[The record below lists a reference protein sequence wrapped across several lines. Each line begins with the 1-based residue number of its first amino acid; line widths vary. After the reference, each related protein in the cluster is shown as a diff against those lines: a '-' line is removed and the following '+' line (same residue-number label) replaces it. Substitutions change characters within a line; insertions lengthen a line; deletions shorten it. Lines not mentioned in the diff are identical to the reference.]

1 MKAHRHRT
9 DPHKLLEAFL
19 ASGRSESSFTE
30 LVGSLGDLV
39 YTSALRRSQNSQLA
53 EEITQNVF
61 AILARKASSLR
72 QHPALMAWIF
82 ETTRLEAA
90 RALRTEKRH
99 QRRTA
104 ALSSEAKSQEA
115 MPSTNTETE
124 PAWKDIVPELD
135 DVLDRLPQKDRQVVL
150 QRFYEGMKF
159 SEIADA
165 NGQTEGACKMRL
177 KRALE
182 RISSLLSARG
192 MTFSSTILVTALGSE
207 LSQAAP
213 ISSVAAIAPKA
224 LAASSSVPI
233 TTLISN
239 SLQTMSAMKT
249 AAVTAAS
256 VVVVAAVPYSQQ
268 RAEAARIQSELQ
280 TIAQTQVVAAEPP
293 VKQPSARLAK
303 RRAARA
309 VGNQPLTIAQPR
321 TAESLLAA
329 MDRPLDYRALIRR
342 LMEFSENPDT
352 LANNLVW
359 SRVQRMNQQE
369 KIELIRALKEFPM
382 PRITKDSVAYGI
394 FGLSRMTY
402 PEILEAQLIFGRAS
416 GHLQPLKKWAA
427 SDPDGAVGWF
437 WEKRATGELTP
448 GFGLMNN
455 AVDKSLVSDLIWGLS
470 ESDTGKMLAFYL
482 QMPREELS
490 DYHKK
495 SVAQLVLKHDLET
508 GEQKIVKLLE
518 SHAGDDLEPLLN
530 GVLGAYVRRRSFDEW
545 MALVDRY
552 NPKPKDREKYLAR
565 IISMAGLPANDIG
578 IGYDWLLSKVSE
590 AEAPAFM
597 QRMIRDANPMA
608 RQETLTWIKGQAS
621 RELRDHC
628 LVAWVKRQAWRYP
641 ESLPTADLIANP
653 ALREKAQRYIK
664 SAWSREDREKKAPYL
679 STDLLRQLETLEKNP
694 RP

>member
-1 MKAHRHRT
+1 M
-9 DPHKLLEAFL
+9 
-19 ASGRSESSFTE
+19 
-30 LVGSLGDLV
+30 
-39 YTSALRRSQNSQLA
+39 RRSQDSQLA

-72 QHPALMAWIF
+72 RHPALMAWIF

-90 RALRTEKRH
+90 RAMRAEKRH
-99 QRRTA
+99 QRRIA
-104 ALSSEAKSQEA
+104 ALSSEAKSQDS
-115 MPSTNTETE
+115 MPSPTTETE

-165 NGQTEGACKMRL
+165 NDQTEGACKMRL

-182 RISSLLSARG
+182 RISGLLSARG

-233 TTLISN
+233 TTLILN

-309 VGNQPLTIAQPR
+309 VRNPPLTIAQPR
-321 TAESLLAA
+321 TAASLLAA
-329 MDRPLDYRALIRR
+329 MDRPVDYRALIRR
-342 LMEFSENPDT
+342 LMEFSEHPDT

-359 SRVQRMNQQE
+359 SRVQRMNQE
-369 KIELIRALKEFPM
+369 ERIELVRALKKFPM
-382 PRITKDSVAYGI
+382 PRITKDSVADGI

-402 PEILEAQLIFGRAS
+402 PEILEVQLIFGRAS
-416 GHLQPLKKWAA
+416 GLLHPMRKWAA

-455 AVDKSLVSDLIWGLS
+455 QVDKSLVSDLIWGLS
-470 ESDTGKMLAFYL
+470 ESNTGKMLAFYL
-482 QMPREELS
+482 NMPREELS
-490 DYHKK
+490 DYHKRH
-495 SVAQLVLKHDLET
+495 VAQLVLKHDLET
-508 GEQKIVKLLE
+508 GERKVVKLLE
-518 SHAGDDLEPLLN
+518 SHDGDDLEPLLN
-530 GVLGAYVRRRSFDEW
+530 GVLGVHVSRRSLDEG

-552 NPKPKDREKYLAR
+552 NPKPKAREKYLAR
-565 IISMAGLPANDIG
+565 IVQMGGLPASDIG
-578 IGYDWLLSKVSE
+578 IGYDWLLANVSE
-590 AEAPAFM
+590 AKAPAFM
-597 QRMIRDANPMA
+597 RKMISTANPMA
-608 RQETLTWIKGQAS
+608 RQETLAWIKGQAPG
-621 RELRDHC
+621 ELRDQC
-628 LVAWVKRQAWRYP
+628 LVGWVKRDAWRYR
-641 ESLPTADLIANP
+641 ESMPVADLIADP
-653 ALREKAQRYIK
+653 ELRSEARKSIK
-664 SAWSREDREKKAPYL
+664 KRWDQEDQEKKAPYL
-679 STDLLRQLETLEKNP
+679 SADLLWQLKNL
-694 RP
+694 